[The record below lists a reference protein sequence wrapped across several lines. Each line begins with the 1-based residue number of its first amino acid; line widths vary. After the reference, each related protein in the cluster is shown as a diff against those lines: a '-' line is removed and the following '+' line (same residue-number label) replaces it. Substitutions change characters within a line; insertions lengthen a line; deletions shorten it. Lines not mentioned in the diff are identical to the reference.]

1 MSRFKVKRNQGNA
14 AREISSKSTKEVSS
28 GRKVTGFFGLFDIL
42 GYRSLIENNSLEE
55 LIKIHNSVVSG
66 IDEAAVTI
74 NHTDEDQW
82 LSFDTVG
89 SFMFSDTIVLF
100 QEYSTTNLPGGSFI
114 LKAALLMR
122 LAFEKGIPLRGAIS
136 YGEYYIDE
144 NCYLGKP
151 IVEAYE
157 TEKIQEWA
165 GAVLC
170 NSAEREYALDMDR
183 RSNAKAI
190 NFHGIELNPA
200 VMMSPF
206 MENLIVQYDVPTKNG
221 ISSKQALCWD
231 DYVPVFCNVDLPLL
245 EPHIFENRVHES
257 FSKHNKEIN
266 DDSVKRK
273 MENTV
278 DFLRFLET
286 QPISTRIV
294 YRGY

>member
-294 YRGY
+294 YRG

>member
-1 MSRFKVKRNQGNA
+1 VSRFKVKRNQGDA

-294 YRGY
+294 YRG

>member
-1 MSRFKVKRNQGNA
+1 MSRFKVKRNQGDA

-294 YRGY
+294 YRG

>member
-1 MSRFKVKRNQGNA
+1 VSRFKVKRNQGNA

-294 YRGY
+294 YRG

>member
-1 MSRFKVKRNQGNA
+1 MSRFKVKRNQGGSS
-14 AREISSKSTKEVSS
+14 RVISSKSTKEVSS

-55 LIKIHNSVVSG
+55 LIKIYNSVVSG
-66 IDEAAVTI
+66 IDKAAVTI
-74 NHTDEDQW
+74 NHTDEDQS

-100 QEYSTTNLPGGSFI
+100 QEYSTTNLPGGTFI

-151 IVEAYE
+151 IIEAYE
-157 TEKIQEWA
+157 TEKIQEWS

-170 NSAEREYALDMDR
+170 NSAEREYALDLDR
-183 RSNAKAI
+183 RSSAKTM
-190 NFHGIELNPA
+190 NFHGIEINPA

-206 MENLIVQYDVPTKNG
+206 MENLIVQYDVPTKSG
-221 ISSKQALCWD
+221 IEIRSALCWD
-231 DYVPVFCNVDLPLL
+231 DYVSIFCKVDVPFL
-245 EPHIFENRVHES
+245 EPHIFEERVREN
-257 FSKHNKEIN
+257 FSKHNKKIYN
-266 DDSVKRK
+266 DSVRQK

-278 DFLRFLET
+278 GFLRFLET
-286 QPISTRIV
+286 RPISTRIA
-294 YRGY
+294 YRG